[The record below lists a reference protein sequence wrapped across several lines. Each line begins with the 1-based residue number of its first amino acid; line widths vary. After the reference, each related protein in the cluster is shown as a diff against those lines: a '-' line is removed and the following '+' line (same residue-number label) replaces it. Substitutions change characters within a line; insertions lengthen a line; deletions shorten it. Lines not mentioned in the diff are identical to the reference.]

1 MWSREGEK
9 NLTIRK
15 MVTIMQKI
23 REIIRSEKVEE
34 NEK

>member
-9 NLTIRK
+9 NLTII
-15 MVTIMQKI
+15 TIMQKI